1 MARYTK
7 DIELQLPA
15 EEVEEEV
22 QKFIAQ
28 AGLYPTNWNGEDCFC
43 ADYTPFGMPA
53 GQEFYKRI
61 YFFKS
66 SYENGVLHMEAWIRD
81 GRMKED
87 TLTGMSAMT
96 MKQPY
101 LNEILRFENRLFA
114 MLPEDSELRKKNM
127 EAGQAVRKA
136 DKRQKGGMK
145 ALRGIS
151 VLVLLWAAFECLRH
165 LGIL

>member
-1 MARYTK
+1 MARYRK

-28 AGLYPTNWNGEDCFC
+28 AGHYPTNWNGEDCFC

-53 GQEFYKRI
+53 EQEFYKRI

-66 SYENGVLHMEAWIRD
+66 AYENGVLHMEAWIRD

-101 LNEILRFENRLFA
+101 LNEILRFENRLLA
-114 MLPEDSELRKKNM
+114 KLPEDSELRKKNM

-145 ALRGIS
+145 ALWGIS

>member
-1 MARYTK
+1 MARYRK

-53 GQEFYKRI
+53 EQEFYKRI

-66 SYENGVLHMEAWIRD
+66 AYENGVL
-81 GRMKED
+81 
-87 TLTGMSAMT
+87 TLTMPKKAPAKPES
-96 MKQPY
+96 KH
-101 LNEILRFENRLFA
+101 LEIE
-114 MLPEDSELRKKNM
+114 
-127 EAGQAVRKA
+127 
-136 DKRQKGGMK
+136 
-145 ALRGIS
+145 
-151 VLVLLWAAFECLRH
+151 
-165 LGIL
+165 